1 MLGPWVTAPE
11 STAEAGSRQ
20 HRQDKTERV
29 TLDRRR
35 MLKYADLID
44 KKQSVKFFGSSLKM
58 KKNEPLCVD
67 ISTRKKTGFAEHAQ
81 QHGNSAALNKT
92 KLEFQCFI
100 RSWEIGRH
108 QQTVCNLQK
117 FSIYKTVDM
126 EQVENDPTSR

>member
-1 MLGPWVTAPE
+1 MLGPWETAPE

-58 KKNEPLCVD
+58 KKPNLFVWISAPERKLALLSMLNNTGIPPL
-67 ISTRKKTGFAEHAQ
+67 
-81 QHGNSAALNKT
+81 
-92 KLEFQCFI
+92 
-100 RSWEIGRH
+100 
-108 QQTVCNLQK
+108 
-117 FSIYKTVDM
+117 
-126 EQVENDPTSR
+126 